1 MNLPWIPILNVRAKN
16 TELLQENMGGNIIDL
31 AVNLS
36 SFLDTTPKAHHQKKK
51 KKKDK
56 LDFIKI

>member
-1 MNLPWIPILNVRAKN
+1 MNLPWSPILNVRAKN

-51 KKKDK
+51 KKG
-56 LDFIKI
+56 